1 MKKLSLDKA
10 KVIVAILLVAVS
22 TYPLLNIS
30 PMLDFLVTRVL
41 FRICIPLILMT
52 TGYFTLKE
60 GLKKKRVLVD
70 FTKKILLIY
79 GLAILLYLPVNLYIG
94 TFHDMTTLEVLKS
107 LFITGTFYHLWIFP
121 SLILG
126 IWLTYFIIKK
136 FQNKHAKVIFIAL
149 FMLGLLGDSYY
160 AVIENFKIIDS
171 IYQVIF
177 DIFDYT
183 RNGIFYVPIFL
194 YLGYQAQIN
203 RWKLKRKNNIIML
216 VVSVILLLLEGCLLH
231 RYGMQ
236 YHNTM
241 YVMLVPV
248 MISLFTMLVT
258 YGSKEENKDY
268 RLLGLLIYILHP
280 MMILVVR
287 FLGDM
292 FRLENYFIDNNLLHF
307 AFVLVLTLAVCILL
321 MLIKEYLTR
330 KNAKKVVKSIKK
342 LKN

>member
-1 MKKLSLDKA
+1 MRK
-10 KVIVAILLVAVS
+10 
-22 TYPLLNIS
+22 
-30 PMLDFLVTRVL
+30 R
-41 FRICIPLILMT
+41 
-52 TGYFTLKE
+52 
-60 GLKKKRVLVD
+60 KKRFLSD
-70 FTKKILLIY
+70 TIDI
-79 GLAILLYLPVNLYIG
+79 
-94 TFHDMTTLEVLKS
+94 
-107 LFITGTFYHLWIFP
+107 
-121 SLILG
+121 
-126 IWLTYFIIKK
+126 
-136 FQNKHAKVIFIAL
+136 
-149 FMLGLLGDSYY
+149 
-160 AVIENFKIIDS
+160 IID
-171 IYQVIF
+171 IIMGAFDLIF

-292 FRLENYFIDNNLLHF
+292 FKLENYFIDNNLLHF